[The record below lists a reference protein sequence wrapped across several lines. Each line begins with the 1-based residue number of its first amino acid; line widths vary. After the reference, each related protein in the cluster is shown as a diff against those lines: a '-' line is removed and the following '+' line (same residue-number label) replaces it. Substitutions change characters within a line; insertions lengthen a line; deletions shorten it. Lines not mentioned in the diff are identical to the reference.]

1 MESIRVDRQYLDE
14 ALSRLAEDPG
24 FQPEGWT
31 HTEVKDYRRLA
42 NCARAAKVDTDLR
55 NLRMLRIEPSD
66 DEPSRARATLS
77 SGRVI
82 ALNFKSSDGPVVFE
96 LLPPETDMP

>member
-1 MESIRVDRQYLDE
+1 MDRQYLDE
-14 ALSRLAEDPG
+14 ALGRLAEDPEC
-24 FQPEGWT
+24 QPEGWT
-31 HTEVKDYRRLA
+31 HAEVKDYRRLV
-42 NCARAAKVDTDLR
+42 NCARAAKAETDLR

-66 DEPSRARATLS
+66 DDPSRAIATLG

-96 LLPPETDMP
+96 LLPPGTDMP